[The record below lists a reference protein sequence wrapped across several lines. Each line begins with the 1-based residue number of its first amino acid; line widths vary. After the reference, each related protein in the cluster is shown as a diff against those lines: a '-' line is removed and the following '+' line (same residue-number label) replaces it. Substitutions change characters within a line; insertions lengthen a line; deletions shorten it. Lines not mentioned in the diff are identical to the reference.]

1 VIERLRLP
9 HLCAGA
15 VVAGLS
21 LATGFRV
28 VPAAA
33 VLALPAAVVRPRVAL
48 AIVLAVVA
56 WWWGTERVLALD
68 RSVLAGDVG
77 TAGAA
82 VARIAEPPRLG
93 QFDVRARAVVLRW
106 RGHRLHEAVLVEVPG
121 RRAPPQGATIRAVG
135 TLRAPADY
143 ERVWLRRHGVH
154 VVLRVSSW
162 HVSRLRGGIADRLH
176 AWLARASTPGL
187 TGERRAVL
195 EGVVL
200 GEDGGLGDTLRQR
213 FRASG
218 LYHLLAVSGGN
229 VIVVMGGTVWLAR
242 RVGIGRLGGQ
252 ALALVSVAAYV
263 LAVGPQPSVV
273 RAGVAGALGSLAWL
287 TGRPQDRWYALL
299 AGAVALLAWNPWNL
313 LDPGFQLSFVAVL
326 AIFLL
331 YPRFRRGLE
340 GYPLPRLVVE
350 GIALSAACGLCTAP
364 ISWLHFRAIPVLTIP
379 ANAAAAPVVSAMLA
393 LALLAAVV
401 PPLGPLFA
409 GAAGWCAAYL
419 AACARFFGGLP
430 GAQAR
435 SPAAVAALA
444 AVVLAAAAYAGRRAD
459 RVEAGISPA
468 RQRSTED
475 RARGSPLA

>member
-9 HLCAGA
+9 YLCAGA
-15 VVAGLS
+15 VVAGLA
-21 LATGFRV
+21 LAAGVRA

-33 VLALPAAVVRPRVAL
+33 VLALPAALARPRLGL
-48 AIVLAVVA
+48 AVVLVVVA
-56 WWWGTERVLALD
+56 WWWGTQRVAALD
-68 RSVLAGDVG
+68 RTVLANRVG

-82 VARIAEPPRLG
+82 VVRIAEPPRRG
-93 QFDVRARAVVLRW
+93 RFDVRVRGIVFRW
-106 RGHRLHEAVLVEVPG
+106 RDQGLRESVLVEIPG
-121 RRAPPQGATIRAVG
+121 RRGPPQGATIAALA
-135 TLRAPADY
+135 TLRAPADD
-143 ERVWLRRHGVH
+143 ERSWLRRHGMH
-154 VVLRVSSW
+154 VVLRVSAW
-162 HVSRLRGGIADRLH
+162 RVRRLRGGIADRLH
-176 AWLARASTPGL
+176 AWLARASTVGL

-200 GEDGGLGDTLRQR
+200 GEDGGLSDTLRQR

-263 LAVGPQPSVV
+263 LAVGPQPSVI
-273 RAGVAGALGSLAWL
+273 RAGIAGALGSLAWL

-299 AGAVALLAWNPWNL
+299 VGAAALLAWNPWNV

-331 YPRFRRGLE
+331 YPRFRRALE
-340 GYPLPRLVVE
+340 GYPLPRIVAE
-350 GIALSAACGLCTAP
+350 GVALSAACGLCTAP
-364 ISWLHFRAIPVLTIP
+364 ISWLHFRAIPLLTIP

-393 LALLAAVV
+393 AALLAAVL
-401 PPLGPLFA
+401 PPLAPLLA
-409 GAAGWCAAYL
+409 GLAGWGAAYL

-435 SPAAVAALA
+435 SPAAVAGLA
-444 AVVLAAAAYAGRRAD
+444 AGVLAAAAYAWRRGN
-459 RVEAGISPA
+459 RVEVGLSPA
-468 RQRSTED
+468 RERSPED
-475 RARGSPLA
+475 RARGAPVA